1 MRQLDKDQQGALQ
14 QSAFRPLQQTA
25 FQALQHSAS
34 LKGLLKP
41 FKGNRELAQLA
52 EQCEALEQGLLEL
65 AQGLLAQVR
74 RHPFTL
80 LPTRLIEQR
89 TSARTT
95 FLRWQHIASRRM
107 GVGVWAEMLRQD
119 KTPEYLLQDL
129 YEMELQR
136 ITLNMQISLI
146 HSIGKQA
153 AECAEKMGQ
162 AEAEFMG
169 RLQQSQTRPGSV
181 GM

>member
-52 EQCEALEQGLLEL
+52 EQCEVLEQGLLEL

-74 RHPFTL
+74 RPPFTL

-95 FLRWQHIASRRM
+95 FLRWQHIATRRM
-107 GVGVWAEMLRQD
+107 GVGV
-119 KTPEYLLQDL
+119 
-129 YEMELQR
+129 
-136 ITLNMQISLI
+136 
-146 HSIGKQA
+146 
-153 AECAEKMGQ
+153 
-162 AEAEFMG
+162 
-169 RLQQSQTRPGSV
+169 
-181 GM
+181 

>member
-41 FKGNRELAQLA
+41 FKGKGELAQLA
-52 EQCEALEQGLLEL
+52 EQCEVLEQGLLEL

-74 RHPFTL
+74 RPPFTL

-95 FLRWQHIASRRM
+95 FLRWQNIASRRM
-107 GVGVWAEMLRQD
+107 GVGVWTEMLRQD

-153 AECAEKMGQ
+153 AEC
-162 AEAEFMG
+162 
-169 RLQQSQTRPGSV
+169 
-181 GM
+181 

>member
-41 FKGNRELAQLA
+41 FKGKGELAQLA
-52 EQCEALEQGLLEL
+52 EQCEVLEQGLLEL

-74 RHPFTL
+74 RPPFTL

-95 FLRWQHIASRRM
+95 FLRWQNIASRRM
-107 GVGVWAEMLRQD
+107 GVGVWTEMLRQD

-153 AECAEKMGQ
+153 AE
-162 AEAEFMG
+162 
-169 RLQQSQTRPGSV
+169 
-181 GM
+181 

>member
-41 FKGNRELAQLA
+41 FKGKGELAQLA
-52 EQCEALEQGLLEL
+52 EQCEVLEQGLLEL

-74 RHPFTL
+74 RPPFTL
-80 LPTRLIEQR
+80 LPARLIEQR

-95 FLRWQHIASRRM
+95 FLRWQHLATRRM

-169 RLQQSQTRPGSV
+169 RLQQRQTRPGSV